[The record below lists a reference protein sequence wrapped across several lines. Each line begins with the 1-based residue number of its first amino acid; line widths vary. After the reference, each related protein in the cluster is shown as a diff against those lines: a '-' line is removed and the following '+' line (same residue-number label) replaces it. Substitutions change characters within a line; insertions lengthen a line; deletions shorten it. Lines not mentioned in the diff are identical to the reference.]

1 MINKTRILII
11 AALFFSSSTLYAQ
24 TVTYPR
30 TKKIEFADTYH
41 GMKVPDPYRWL
52 EDDNST
58 ETKEWVKAENQV
70 TRSYIDAIP
79 FRNKIRERL
88 EKIWNFP
95 RYGTPSREN
104 KYILFSKNDGM
115 QNQSVIYIQDGL
127 TGTPRVLLDPNKLST
142 DGTVAL
148 GSDAVSHDGKY
159 FAYSI
164 AKAGS
169 DWNEIHVIEIE
180 SGKLLTDQIKWVKF
194 SGISWKGDGFY
205 YSAYDAPANGQ
216 ELMKKNEFHKVY
228 FHKIGTAQDKDQL
241 IYKNDKFPLRNYGT
255 SVTDDEQYLI
265 LSETASTSGNTLYVK
280 DLNKKDDDRS
290 YATGL
295 TDGFT
300 KLNDGFEFDFNVV
313 ENIKGKLLVLTNESA
328 PRYRLIMIDPARPEQ
343 KNWVTIVPEQKDVL
357 QSATVVGDRIITTY
371 MKDAS
376 NKVYAYSLEGKLL
389 NEITI
394 PGIGTLG
401 GFTGKQHDK
410 VSFYSFTSFTVPTT
424 IYKYD
429 IAKNKS
435 EVYFQPKIDF
445 DAKAYITK
453 QVFYTSKDGTKIPMF
468 LIYKKDL
475 QMNGANP
482 VYLYGYGG
490 FNISLTPAFSTAR
503 LVWLEKGGILAIPN
517 IRGGGEYGEEW
528 HKAGTILHK
537 QNVFDDFIAAAEYL
551 IAQKYT
557 NSNKLAIAGGSNGGL
572 LIGACMTQRPHLFK
586 VALPA
591 VGVMDMLRFQKF
603 TIGWAWVSDYGS
615 SDDSEQFDYL
625 LKYSPLH
632 NLRQGIAYP
641 ATLVTT
647 ADHDDRVV
655 PAHSF
660 KFAATLQEKNGGTN
674 PTLIRIET
682 QAGHGAGKPT
692 SKQIDEWA
700 DVWAFTFKNLG
711 MTY

>member
-1 MINKTRILII
+1 MKKTSQILLII
-11 AALFFSSSTLYAQ
+11 ALFCSSLSLYSQ
-24 TVTYPR
+24 TVTYPH
-30 TKKIEFADTYH
+30 TKKIEFSDTYH
-41 GMKVPDPYRWL
+41 GLKVPDPYRWL
-52 EDDNST
+52 EDDNSA
-58 ETKEWVKAENQV
+58 ETKEWVKSENEV
-70 TRSYIDAIP
+70 TRAYLDAIP
-79 FRNKIRERL
+79 FRNNIRERL

-95 RYGTPSREN
+95 RFSTPEHEN
-104 KYILFSKNDGM
+104 KYFIFSKNDGM
-115 QNQSVIYIQDGL
+115 QNQSVLYIQEGI
-127 TGTPRVLLDPNKLST
+127 TGKSRVLLDPNKLSK

-148 GSDAVSHDGKY
+148 GGTAVSHDGKY

-169 DWNEIHVIEIE
+169 DWNEIYVMEIE
-180 SGKLLTDQIKWVKF
+180 SGKLLPDHIKWVKF

-205 YSAYDAPANGQ
+205 YSAYDAPTAGQ

-228 FHKIGTAQDKDQL
+228 FHKLGTAQEADQL
-241 IYKNDKFPLRNYGT
+241 IYKNDKYPLRNYGA
-255 SVTDDEQYLI
+255 SVTEDEQYLI
-265 LSETASTSGNTLYVK
+265 LSETATTSGNTLYVK
-280 DLNKKDDDRS
+280 NLREVNKDKLNSSDLA
-290 YATGL
+290 Y
-295 TDGFT
+295 GFM
-300 KLNDGFEFDFNVV
+300 KINDGFEFDYGVI
-313 ENIKGKLLVLTNESA
+313 ENIKGKLLVLTNDGS
-328 PRYRLIMIDPARPEQ
+328 PRYKLVLIDPTNPAP
-343 KNWVTIVPEQKDVL
+343 KNRTVIIPEQKDVL
-357 QSATVVGDRIITTY
+357 QSATVVGDRILATY
-371 MKDAS
+371 MKDAY
-376 NKVYAYSLEGKLL
+376 NKAYSYSLEGKLL
-389 NEITI
+389 NEIAL
-394 PGIGTLG
+394 PGIGAIG
-401 GFTGKQHDK
+401 GFSGKQHDK
-410 VSFYSFTSFTVPTT
+410 TSFYSYTSFTSPTT

-429 IAKNKS
+429 ILKNKS

-445 DAKAYITK
+445 DTKGYVTK

-468 LIYKKDL
+468 LTYKKGLVLD
-475 QMNGANP
+475 GSNP
-482 VYLYGYGG
+482 TYLYGYGG
-490 FNISLTPAFSTAR
+490 FNISLTPAFSVAR

-528 HKAGTILHK
+528 HKAGTLLKK

-551 IAQKYT
+551 IKEKYT

-572 LIGACMTQRPHLFK
+572 LIGACMTQKPHLFK

-591 VGVMDMLRFQKF
+591 VGVMDMLRFHKF
-603 TIGWAWVSDYGS
+603 TIGWAWVGDYGS
-615 SDDSEQFDYL
+615 SDDAEQFQYL

-632 NLRQGIAYP
+632 NLRQGVAYP

-660 KFAATLQEKNGGTN
+660 KFAATLQEKNEGPN

-700 DVWAFTFKNLG
+700 DIWAFTFKNLK

>member
-1 MINKTRILII
+1 MTKTSRIFIL
-11 AALFFSSSTLYAQ
+11 AALLCSSSTLYSQ
-24 TVTYPR
+24 TVSYPK
-30 TKKIEFADTYH
+30 TKKIDFTDTYH

-52 EDDNST
+52 EDDNSA
-58 ETKEWVKAENQV
+58 ETKEWVKAENNV
-70 TRSYIDAIP
+70 THAYLDAIP

-95 RYGTPSREN
+95 RYGTPSKEN
-104 KYILFSKNDGM
+104 KYLIFSKNDGM
-115 QNQSVIYIQDGL
+115 QNQSVLYIQDGL

-142 DGTVAL
+142 NGTVAL
-148 GSDAVSHDGKY
+148 GSTAVSHDGKY

-164 AKAGS
+164 ARAGS
-169 DWNEIHVIEIE
+169 DWNEINVMDIAT
-180 SGKLLTDQIKWVKF
+180 GTMLPDQIKWVKF

-205 YSAYDAPANGQ
+205 YSAYDAPASGL
-216 ELMKKNEFHKVY
+216 ELSKKNEFHKVY
-228 FHKIGTAQDKDQL
+228 FHKLGTGQDKDQL
-241 IYKNDKFPLRNYGT
+241 IYKNDKFPLRNYGA

-265 LSETASTSGNTLYVK
+265 LSETTSTDGNQLYVK
-280 DLNKKDDDRS
+280 DLRKASNDPG
-290 YATGL
+290 YT
-295 TDGFT
+295 TDLMHGFT
-300 KLNDGFEFDFNVV
+300 KINDGFEFEFNVV
-313 ENIKGKLLVLTNESA
+313 ENIKGKLLIQTNQGA
-328 PRYRLIMIDPARPEQ
+328 PRNRLIMVDPSNAAQ

-357 QSATVVGDRIITTY
+357 QSANVVGDRIITSY

-376 NKVYAYSLEGKLL
+376 NKAYAYSLEGKMI
-389 NEITI
+389 NEIAL
-394 PGIGTLG
+394 PGIGALG
-401 GFTGKQHDK
+401 GFTGKPDDK
-410 VSFYSFTSFTVPTT
+410 VSFYSFTSFTTPTT

-429 IAKNKS
+429 ILKNKS

-445 DAKAYITK
+445 DAKGYVTK
-453 QVFYTSKDGTKIPMF
+453 QVFYPSKDGTKIPMF

-475 QMNGANP
+475 QLNGANP

-503 LVWLEKGGILAIPN
+503 LVWLEKGGIIAIPN
-517 IRGGGEYGEEW
+517 LRGGGEYGEAW
-528 HKAGTILHK
+528 HKAGTLLQK

-551 IAQKYT
+551 IKQKYT

-591 VGVMDMLRFQKF
+591 VGVMDMLRFHKF
-603 TIGWAWVSDYGS
+603 TIGWAWVGDYGS
-615 SDDSEQFDYL
+615 SDNAEQFEYL

>member
-1 MINKTRILII
+1 MIKSTRILII
-11 AALFFSSSTLYAQ
+11 AALFYSSSTLYAQ

-52 EDDNST
+52 EDDNSA

-70 TRSYIDAIP
+70 TRRYLDAIP
-79 FRNKIRERL
+79 FRDKIRDRL

-95 RYGTPSREN
+95 RYGTPEREG
-104 KYILFSKNDGM
+104 KYFLFSKNDGM
-115 QNQSVIYIQDGL
+115 QNQSVLYIQDGL
-127 TGTPRVLLDPNKLST
+127 TGIPRVLLDPNKLST

-148 GSDAVSHDGKY
+148 GGMAVSHDGKY

-169 DWNEIHVIEIE
+169 DWNEIRVMQIEG
-180 SGKLLTDQIKWVKF
+180 GKLLPDQIKWVKF

-228 FHKIGTAQDKDQL
+228 FHKIGTTQDKDQL
-241 IYKNDKFPLRNYGT
+241 VYKNDKFPLRNYGA
-255 SVTDDEQYLI
+255 SVTEDEQYLL
-265 LSETASTSGNTLYVK
+265 LSETASTNGNQLYVR
-280 DLNKKDDDRS
+280 DLNKKADEKS

-300 KLNDGFEFDFNVV
+300 KLNDGFEFEFNVV
-313 ENIKGKLLVLTNESA
+313 ENIKGKLLILTNQGA
-328 PRYRLIMIDPARPEQ
+328 PCYRLIMIDPIHPEQ

-376 NKVYAYSLEGKLL
+376 NRVYAYSLEGKLL

-429 IAKNKS
+429 IVKNKS
-435 EVYFQPKIDF
+435 EVYFEPKIDF
-445 DAKAYITK
+445 DAKAYVTK

-475 QMNGANP
+475 QMNGMNP

-517 IRGGGEYGEEW
+517 IRGGGEYGEAW

-603 TIGWAWVSDYGS
+603 TIGWAWVGDYGS
-615 SDDSEQFDYL
+615 SDNEEQFNYL
-625 LKYSPLH
+625 IKYSPLQ

>member
-1 MINKTRILII
+1 MTKKSRIILFT
-11 AALFFSSSTLYAQ
+11 ALLCSSSTLYSQ
-24 TVTYPR
+24 TVSYPK
-30 TKKIEFADTYH
+30 TKKIEFTDTYH

-52 EDDNST
+52 EDDNSA
-58 ETKEWVKAENQV
+58 ETKEWVKAENMV
-70 TRSYIDAIP
+70 THAYLDAIP

-95 RYGTPSREN
+95 RYGTPEREN

-115 QNQSVIYIQDGL
+115 QNQSVLYIQDGL
-127 TGTPRVLLDPNKLST
+127 TGVPRVLLDPNKLST
-142 DGTVAL
+142 NGTVAL
-148 GSDAVSHDGKY
+148 GSTAVSHDGKY

-164 AKAGS
+164 ARAGS
-169 DWNEIHVIEIE
+169 DWNEINVMDIE
-180 SGKLLTDQIKWVKF
+180 SGKLLSDQIKWVKF
-194 SGISWKGDGFY
+194 SGISWRGDGFY
-205 YSAYDAPANGQ
+205 YSAYDAPASGL
-216 ELMKKNEFHKVY
+216 ELSKKNEFHKVY
-228 FHKIGTAQDKDQL
+228 FHKLGTTQDKDQL
-241 IYKNDKFPLRNYGT
+241 IYKNDNFPLRNYGA
-255 SVTDDEQYLI
+255 SVTEDEQYLI
-265 LSETASTSGNTLYVK
+265 LSETASTDGNTLYVK
-280 DLNKKDDDRS
+280 DLRKTPDEKG
-290 YATGL
+290 YATDL
-295 TDGFT
+295 MRGFT
-300 KLNDGFEFDFNVV
+300 KLNDGFEFEFNVIQ
-313 ENIKGKLLVLTNESA
+313 NIKGKLLIQTNEGA
-328 PRYRLIMIDPARPEQ
+328 PRNRLIMIDPANPAQ
-343 KNWVTIVPEQKDVL
+343 KNWITIVGEQKDVL
-357 QSATVVGDRIITTY
+357 QSSTVVGDRIITTY

-376 NKVYAYSLEGKLL
+376 NKAYAYSLEGKLI
-389 NEITI
+389 NEIAI
-394 PGIGTLG
+394 PGIGSLG
-401 GFTGKQHDK
+401 GFTGKPQDK

-429 IAKNKS
+429 ILKNKS

-445 DAKAYITK
+445 NAKNYITK
-453 QVFYTSKDGTKIPMF
+453 QVFYPSKDGTKIPMF

-475 QMNGANP
+475 QLNGTNP

-517 IRGGGEYGEEW
+517 LRGGGEYGEEW
-528 HKAGTILHK
+528 HKAGTLLKK

-551 IAQKYT
+551 IKEKYT
-557 NSNKLAIAGGSNGGL
+557 NANKLAIAGGSNGGL
-572 LIGACMTQRPHLFK
+572 LIGACITQRPHLFK

-591 VGVMDMLRFQKF
+591 VGVMDMLRFHKF
-603 TIGWAWVSDYGS
+603 TIGWAWVGDYGS
-615 SDDSEQFDYL
+615 SDNSEQFEYL

-632 NLRQGIAYP
+632 NLQQGIAYP

-660 KFAATLQEKNGGTN
+660 KFAATLQEKNGGAN

-711 MTY
+711 LTY